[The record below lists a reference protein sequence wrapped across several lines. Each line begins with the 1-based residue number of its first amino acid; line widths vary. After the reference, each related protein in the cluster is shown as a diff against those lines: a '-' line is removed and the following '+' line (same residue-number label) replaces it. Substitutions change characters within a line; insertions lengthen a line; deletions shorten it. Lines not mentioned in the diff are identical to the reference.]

1 MIEKD
6 IEYNLLDYCENNGI
20 SYNKDIKNSTQ
31 ILNYMKTCLEKLNQE
46 ELEKTGEKTFS
57 SHEFNFISNILSASK
72 STRES
77 FKLLNDKLEL
87 KRDNG
92 KTAYIRL
99 IQPLQGDKNEN
110 EITSIRQVYVSCDE
124 KHDKIFDV
132 IILVNGIPTI
142 HIENKNLDKDIEDA
156 YKQLKR
162 YKRIGCYKELFSNI
176 QILVITNG
184 NDTQYTVN
192 NETITPISFKHWHDN
207 KNNNISKL
215 EKFAFFFLN
224 KNNIIEL
231 LTRFSFIDRKEI
243 NGKIE
248 ENIIIANPHQ
258 INATKAILKELE
270 NKNEGYIYHN
280 MGAGKTYTSYFV
292 IKNLQRTG
300 KYKKI
305 IFCTDRIDL
314 DNQTQSVFKKASLNA
329 VYINDTNTLVK
340 TLESPNTDIII
351 STMQKLNNA
360 VKRMKIKNKNIK
372 TAPIVLLFDECH
384 RSQAGEMRKNI
395 KKYFKDIKLI
405 GFSGTP
411 RTVENPDVSDS
422 TTADYFG
429 RCVHEYNM
437 YTSIKNNTTLPLNL
451 NRYAWLKGSNKL
463 VNKTKLVKG
472 IDTEEVYSSPQKI
485 KAVCKEILKN
495 YNKITLENKYSSIL
509 TTDKIS
515 TALTYFKTFKELTNK
530 NPDFKYA
537 VVFSWG
543 KGEDLADKEEVDN
556 KDIELLL
563 EHYNNMFGTNFN
575 INMPN
580 AYRADIMN
588 RLKSY
593 KENNL
598 DMVIVVNMFLT
609 GFDAP
614 RVNTIFVDRTMQA
627 IDLMQA
633 VQRTT
638 RIADEDKVYG
648 NIFFFRNNDKE
659 FKKALRL
666 YCGDGD
672 LDGVIVREYQYILKD
687 FKKALKILIEM
698 GDPSEIALLTDEK
711 KKLDFINRMRT
722 VKIIFNNIKGNIDF
736 KWNDLLDVP
745 ITKDDF
751 DGYYGQFRKMFREF
765 MEGKKNG
772 AVSIIEDVDFEIKAK
787 DPILL
792 NYEYIKK
799 YLTSIGKRKN
809 LTEENKRKIRELSEE
824 LPKEEKELV
833 ENFIDSENPEDTFIK
848 TKKNNT
854 NTKFN
859 NLKTVLKILNQED
872 IKKIIKIYIEQ
883 CQYDFS
889 QEMDT
894 NTRTEIRKIISSKKE
909 VDNKTKRM
917 ILDIAA
923 NKIQEYCKETKN

>member
-6 IEYNLLDYCENNGI
+6 VEYNLLGYCEEVNGI
-20 SYNKDIKNSTQ
+20 IYNKEIKNVTQ
-31 ILNYMKTCLEKLNQE
+31 ILNYMKVCLEKLNQK
-46 ELEKTGEKTFS
+46 ELEKTGEIIFS
-57 SHEFNFISNILSASK
+57 TNEFDFITDKLLTLKNSV
-72 STRES
+72 ES
-77 FKLLNDKLEL
+77 FKVLNDKLEL

-92 KTAYIRL
+92 KIAYIKL
-99 IQPLQGDKNEN
+99 IKPLQGDKNEN
-110 EITSIRQVYVSCDE
+110 NITSIRQVYVECNKE
-124 KHDKIFDV
+124 HKNIFDV
-132 IILVNGIPTI
+132 VILVNGIPII
-142 HIENKNLDKDIEDA
+142 HIENKNIDKDIGDA
-156 YKQLKR
+156 YKQIKR
-162 YKRIGCYKELFSNI
+162 YKRENCYSGLFSNI
-176 QILVITNG
+176 QILGITND
-184 NDTQYTVN
+184 NDTQYAIN
-192 NETITPISFKHWHDN
+192 NEIITPTSFKHWNDN
-207 KNNNISKL
+207 KDNIISKL

-243 NGKIE
+243 SGKIE
-248 ENIIIANPHQ
+248 ENIIIANSHQ

-270 NKNEGYIYHN
+270 NKDEGYIYHN

-314 DNQTQSVFKKASLNA
+314 DNQTQSVFKNASLNA
-329 VYINDTNTLVK
+329 VYINDTDTLVK

-360 VKRMKIKNKNIK
+360 VKRIKNKSIR
-372 TAPIVLLFDECH
+372 TDSIALLFDECH
-384 RSQAGEMRKNI
+384 RSQAGYMRKNI
-395 KKYFKDIKLI
+395 RKYFKNIKLI

-411 RTVENPDVSDS
+411 RTIENPDIADN
-422 TTADYFG
+422 TTTDYFG
-429 RCVHEYNM
+429 RCVHKYNM

-451 NRYAWLKGSNKL
+451 NRYAWIKGSKKL

-472 IDTEEVYSSPQKI
+472 INTEEVYDSPQKI
-485 KAVCKEILKN
+485 KAVCKEILQN
-495 YNKITLENKYSSIL
+495 YKQITLEKKYSSIL
-509 TTDKIS
+509 TVDKIS
-515 TALTYFKTFKELTNK
+515 TALTYFKTFKELENE
-530 NPDFKYA
+530 NSDFKYA

-563 EHYNNMFGTNFN
+563 KHYNDMFKTNFN

-593 KENNL
+593 EENNL
-598 DMVIVVNMFLT
+598 DMVIVVNMLLT

-614 RVNTIFVDRTMQA
+614 RVNTILIDRTMQA

-659 FKKALRL
+659 LKKALRL
-666 YCGDGD
+666 YCGDGN
-672 LDGVIVREYQYILKD
+672 LDGVIVKEYQYILKD
-687 FKKALKILIEM
+687 FKNALKILIEM
-698 GDPSEIALLTDEK
+698 GDPSKIALLTDEK
-711 KKLDFINRMRT
+711 KKLDFINRMRA
-722 VKIIFNNIKGNIDF
+722 VKIIFNSIKGNVDF
-736 KWNDLLDVP
+736 KWDDLQDVP
-745 ITKDDF
+745 ITRDEF
-751 DGYYGQFRKMFREF
+751 DGYYGQFRRMFREF
-765 MEGKKNG
+765 MEGKKKG

-799 YLTSIGKRKN
+799 YLINIGKRKN
-809 LTEENKRKIRELSEE
+809 LTEENKRKIKELAEG
-824 LPKEEKELV
+824 LPKAEKELV
-833 ENFIDSENPEDTFIK
+833 ENFIDSENPDNTFLK
-848 TKKNNT
+848 TEKNNI
-854 NTKFN
+854 NAKFN
-859 NLKTVLKILNQED
+859 KLKTELKILSQKD
-872 IKKIIKIYIEQ
+872 IEKIIKIYIEQ

-894 NTRTEIRKIISSKKE
+894 NTRAEIRNIISNKE
-909 VDNKTKRM
+909 DADSLIKRTIFDM
-917 ILDIAA
+917 API
-923 NKIQEYCKETKN
+923 KIQEYCKETKN